1 MEYNILVI
9 IGTIA
14 FVASGA
20 VVAMEEK
27 YDIWGFYTLC
37 LVTAFGG
44 GVIRN
49 ILIGVPVQ
57 SLWDQHFLINLAL
70 ITTTLLAIL
79 PKGWITIWNKWGQLF
94 DAIGLSAFA
103 IEGALYASKLHH
115 PSIAIMVAG
124 VMTGV
129 GGGIIRDVLAGRK
142 PLVLREEVY
151 AAWAMLAGLVV
162 AYDYITTSFG
172 WYTLFLII
180 VIMRMLSVFYNWKLP
195 SISLSK
201 LDKATDGQ

>member
-37 LVTAFGG
+37 FVTAFGG
-44 GVIRN
+44 GIIRN
-49 ILIGVPVQ
+49 ILIGVPV
-57 SLWDQHFLINLAL
+57 STLWNQYFLINVAL
-70 ITTTLLAIL
+70 ISATLLVIL
-79 PKGWITIWNKWGQLF
+79 PKGWTKIWNKWGQFF

-115 PSIAIMVAG
+115 PTIAVIVAA
-124 VMTGV
+124 VMTGI
-129 GGGIIRDVLAGRK
+129 GGGIIRDMLACRK
-142 PLVLREEVY
+142 PLVLRDEIY
-151 AAWAMLAGLVV
+151 AVWAILAGIVV
-162 AYDYITTSFG
+162 AFDYITTTLG
-172 WYTLFLII
+172 WYTLFIII
-180 VIMRMLSVFYNWKLP
+180 VIMRMLSIFYKWKLP
-195 SISLSK
+195 NISLPNS
-201 LDKATDGQ
+201 A